1 MVIYLAVF
9 VLFSVPLHT
18 RLQSYRVRVSLNVV
32 EDVKA
37 RMGLDLVVV
46 AVVAL
51 SGLVVALLKLRDL
64 SMWGGII
71 PKFWVSIGYSS
82 SRLIVEFLFTAN
94 HTVHEVDFFF
104 AVRQQAVG

>member
-18 RLQSYRVRVSLNVV
+18 RLQSYRV
-32 EDVKA
+32 K
-37 RMGLDLVVV
+37 V

-51 SGLVVALLKLRDL
+51 SGLVVALPKLRDL

-71 PKFWVSIGYSS
+71 PKFWVSIGYSSS